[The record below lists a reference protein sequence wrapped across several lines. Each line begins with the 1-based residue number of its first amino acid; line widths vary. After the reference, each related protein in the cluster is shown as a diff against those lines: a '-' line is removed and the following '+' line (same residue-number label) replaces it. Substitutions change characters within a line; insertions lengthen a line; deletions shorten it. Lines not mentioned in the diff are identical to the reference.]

1 MGSTTRPLR
10 GRRIFS
16 RMSASGTRVRRGL
29 LTVVI
34 GDPTAVPEVGF
45 AIGKHVGGAVVR
57 NKLRRRL
64 RTLLDQHELP
74 NRALLLRPQAAAA
87 NCTFAELRDA
97 VDDALGAVDRI
108 VLQLQVS

>member
-1 MGSTTRPLR
+1 
-10 GRRIFS
+10 
-16 RMSASGTRVRRGL
+16 MSASGTRVRRGL

>member
-108 VLQLQVS
+108 VLHLQVS

>member
-1 MGSTTRPLR
+1 M
-10 GRRIFS
+10 
-16 RMSASGTRVRRGL
+16 
-29 LTVVI
+29 TVVV

-87 NCTFAELRDA
+87 DCSFAELRA
-97 VDDALGAVDRI
+97 TVDDALGAVARI
-108 VLQLQVS
+108 VLQQRVS